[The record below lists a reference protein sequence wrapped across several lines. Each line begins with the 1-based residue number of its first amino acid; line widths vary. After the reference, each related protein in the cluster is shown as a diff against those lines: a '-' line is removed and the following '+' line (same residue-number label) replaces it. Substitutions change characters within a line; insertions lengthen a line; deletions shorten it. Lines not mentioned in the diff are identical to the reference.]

1 MVWSFGVNKLVPVL
15 NLSDENRKVRVIIF
29 SKKMFIFYQKNENV
43 QLSLET

>member
-15 NLSDENRKVRVIIF
+15 NLSDENRKVRVIFF
-29 SKKMFIFYQKNENV
+29 SKRMFIFNQKNENV